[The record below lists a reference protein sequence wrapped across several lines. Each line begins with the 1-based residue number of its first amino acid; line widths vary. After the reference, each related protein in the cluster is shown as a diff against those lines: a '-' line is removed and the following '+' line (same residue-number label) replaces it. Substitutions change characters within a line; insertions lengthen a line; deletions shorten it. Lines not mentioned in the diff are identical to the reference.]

1 MPRDPTKIK
10 HLLRALDHL
19 GVSVDYFA
27 LDLCLLELQR
37 SLGILRS
44 EGFSHVC
51 CHGLL
56 GTYADLRAWIQLPEN
71 VQRSKCMISL
81 GSSIGNLRPPE
92 AVQFLSG
99 YAEILRRSE
108 PRSEEHQVQPKTLF
122 IIGLDSCKS
131 AETIHRAYNDLGG
144 VNARFNMNS
153 LEHANQVL
161 GYKAFR
167 TEEWTVQGEWD
178 ERARCFS
185 HSLVPLRDV
194 RFEDVFLKAGE
205 KVHISHSYKY
215 DALQKGRLWQQAG
228 LRELAAWRCKDPS
241 YGESP
246 FPPPSS
252 VEYNR
257 KLAA

>member
-19 GVSVDYFA
+19 GVSLDYFA
-27 LDLCLLELQR
+27 LDLCLPELQR
-37 SLGILRS
+37 SVGILCS
-44 EGFSHVC
+44 EGFTHVC

-56 GTYADLRAWIQLPEN
+56 GTYDDLRAWVQLPEN

-92 AVQFLSG
+92 AVDFLSG
-99 YAEILRRSE
+99 YAEILRRSG
-108 PRSEEHQVQPKTLF
+108 PPLEEHQAQPKTLF

-131 AETIHRAYNDLGG
+131 AETIYRAYNDLGG
-144 VNARFNMNS
+144 ANARFNMNS
-153 LEHANQVL
+153 LDHANQVL

-194 RFEDVFLKAGE
+194 MFEGAFLKVGE

-215 DALQKGRLWQQAG
+215 DAIQKARLWQQAG
-228 LRELAAWRCKDPS
+228 LREMAAWRCKDPS
-241 YGESP
+241 YGETP
-246 FPPPSS
+246 FHPFGPIGC
-252 VEYNR
+252 NR